1 WRGIPI
7 WWSKMKRTIKWQL
20 LLSFVSLS
28 FILVGAFSWITLNL
42 LESHFADYVRERQES
57 ELEEYSTDLENLYQQ
72 NGTWEENS
80 QAIQR
85 VGRNALQQSVIVR
98 IFDEDGQLLWSPS
111 ASEEE
116 DAKNKVQDHLLHMEQ
131 MVGGMESDYVQSRSP
146 LYDGTEEIGMME
158 IQSVGPYAYTEHDA
172 LFISDMESKLVLVA
186 FFSLL
191 IPLFFALLVAKKL
204 SSPIVT
210 INDFTKEIAKGRYSS
225 LSLEETGIREID
237 DLLVSVNDLS
247 LQLQYQQKI
256 RNRLSSDI
264 AHEIRTPLTT
274 LKGNIEAMI
283 DGVWEISEE
292 RLYRCYEEV
301 SRITRLI
308 GEIDRINELE
318 SQESQLQKN
327 TFDLTELAQQIVDN
341 FQPMLVENKLNC
353 SVSGDRVFISAD
365 RDKIHQVLTNLL
377 ANAIK
382 FTPSGGRI
390 DLYVSQSKG
399 TTSFRIIDNGQ
410 GIPPEE
416 VGQIFERFYMAEPS
430 RNSKLGG
437 QGIGLS
443 IVKGI
448 VNAHQGTISV
458 DSIYG
463 KGTTFTINLPKAK

>member
-1 WRGIPI
+1 
-7 WWSKMKRTIKWQL
+7 MKRTIKWQL

-42 LESHFADYVRERQES
+42 LESHFAAYVRERQES

-210 INDFTKEIAKGRYSS
+210 INDFTKEIAKGHYSS

-247 LQLQYQQKI
+247 LQLQHQQKI

-390 DLYVSQSKG
+390 DLSVSQSKG

>member
-1 WRGIPI
+1 
-7 WWSKMKRTIKWQL
+7 MKRTIKWQL

-225 LSLEETGIREID
+225 LSLGETGIREID

-247 LQLQYQQKI
+247 LQLQHQQKI

>member
-1 WRGIPI
+1 
-7 WWSKMKRTIKWQL
+7 MKRTIKWQL

-191 IPLFFALLVAKKL
+191 IPLFFALLVSKKL

-210 INDFTKEIAKGRYSS
+210 INDFTREIARGRYSS

-318 SQESQLQKN
+318 SQESQLQKT

>member
-1 WRGIPI
+1 
-7 WWSKMKRTIKWQL
+7 MKRTIKWQL

-116 DAKNKVQDHLLHMEQ
+116 DAKNKVQDHLLHMQQ

-146 LYDGTEEIGMME
+146 LYDGTEEIGIME

-247 LQLQYQQKI
+247 LQLQHQQKI

-292 RLYRCYEEV
+292 RLYRCYEEI

-318 SQESQLQKN
+318 SQESQLQKT

-353 SVSGDRVFISAD
+353 SVSGNRVFISAD

-399 TTSFRIIDNGQ
+399 TASFRIIDNGQ
-410 GIPPEE
+410 GIPPDE

>member
-1 WRGIPI
+1 
-7 WWSKMKRTIKWQL
+7 MKRTIKWQL

-85 VGRNALQQSVIVR
+85 IGRNALQQSVIVR

-116 DAKNKVQDHLLHMEQ
+116 DAKNKVQDHLLHMQQ

-146 LYDGTEEIGMME
+146 LYDGTEEIGIME

-172 LFISDMESKLVLVA
+172 LFISDMESKLVFVA
-186 FFSLL
+186 FISLL
-191 IPLFFALLVAKKL
+191 IPLFFALVVSKKL

-210 INDFTKEIAKGRYSS
+210 INDFTQKIAKGRYSS

-247 LQLQYQQKI
+247 LQLQHQQKI

-318 SQESQLQKN
+318 SQESQLQKT

-353 SVSGDRVFISAD
+353 SVSGNRVFISAD

-399 TTSFRIIDNGQ
+399 TASFRIIDNGQ
-410 GIPPEE
+410 GIPPDE

>member
-1 WRGIPI
+1 
-7 WWSKMKRTIKWQL
+7 MKRTIKWQL

-318 SQESQLQKN
+318 SQESQLQKT

-390 DLYVSQSKG
+390 DLSVSQSKG

>member
-1 WRGIPI
+1 
-7 WWSKMKRTIKWQL
+7 MKRTIKWQL

-292 RLYRCYEEV
+292 RLYRCYEEI

-318 SQESQLQKN
+318 SQESQLQKT

>member
-1 WRGIPI
+1 
-7 WWSKMKRTIKWQL
+7 MKRTIKWQL

-172 LFISDMESKLVLVA
+172 LFISDMESKLVFVA
-186 FFSLL
+186 FISLL
-191 IPLFFALLVAKKL
+191 IPLFFALVVSKKL

-210 INDFTKEIAKGRYSS
+210 INDFTQKIAKGRYSS

-247 LQLQYQQKI
+247 LQLQHQQKI

>member
-1 WRGIPI
+1 
-7 WWSKMKRTIKWQL
+7 MKRTIKWQL

-85 VGRNALQQSVIVR
+85 VGRNALQQAVIVR

-210 INDFTKEIAKGRYSS
+210 INDFTKEIAKGRYSN

-247 LQLQYQQKI
+247 LQLQHQQKI

-318 SQESQLQKN
+318 SQESQLQKT

-410 GIPPEE
+410 GIPPDE

>member
-1 WRGIPI
+1 
-7 WWSKMKRTIKWQL
+7 MKRTIKWQL

-85 VGRNALQQSVIVR
+85 VVRNALQQSVIVR

-318 SQESQLQKN
+318 SQESQLQKT

>member
-1 WRGIPI
+1 
-7 WWSKMKRTIKWQL
+7 MKRTIKWQL

-116 DAKNKVQDHLLHMEQ
+116 DAKNKVHDHLLHMEQ

-247 LQLQYQQKI
+247 LQLQHQQKI

-318 SQESQLQKN
+318 SQESQLQKT

>member
-1 WRGIPI
+1 
-7 WWSKMKRTIKWQL
+7 MKRTIKWQL

-247 LQLQYQQKI
+247 LQLQHQQKI

-318 SQESQLQKN
+318 SQESQLQKT

-353 SVSGDRVFISAD
+353 SVGGDRVFISAD

>member
-1 WRGIPI
+1 
-7 WWSKMKRTIKWQL
+7 MKRTIKWQL

-186 FFSLL
+186 FISLL

-247 LQLQYQQKI
+247 LQLQHQQKI

-318 SQESQLQKN
+318 SQESQLQKT

-399 TTSFRIIDNGQ
+399 TASFRIIDNGQ
-410 GIPPEE
+410 GIPPDE

>member
-1 WRGIPI
+1 
-7 WWSKMKRTIKWQL
+7 MKRTIKWQL

-247 LQLQYQQKI
+247 LQLQHQQKI

-410 GIPPEE
+410 GIPPDE

>member
-1 WRGIPI
+1 
-7 WWSKMKRTIKWQL
+7 MKRTIKWQL

-85 VGRNALQQSVIVR
+85 IGRNALQQSVIVR

-116 DAKNKVQDHLLHMEQ
+116 DAKNKVQDHLLHMQQ

-146 LYDGTEEIGMME
+146 LYDGTEEIGIME

-247 LQLQYQQKI
+247 LQLQHQQKI

-318 SQESQLQKN
+318 SQESQLQKT

-390 DLYVSQSKG
+390 DLNISQRKG
-399 TTSFRIIDNGQ
+399 TASFRIIDSGQ

>member
-1 WRGIPI
+1 
-7 WWSKMKRTIKWQL
+7 MKRTIKWQL

-85 VGRNALQQSVIVR
+85 IGRNALQQSVIVR

-172 LFISDMESKLVLVA
+172 LFISDMESKLVFVA
-186 FFSLL
+186 FISLL
-191 IPLFFALLVAKKL
+191 IPLFFALVVSKKL

-210 INDFTKEIAKGRYSS
+210 INDFTQKIAKGRYSS

-247 LQLQYQQKI
+247 LQLQHQQKI

-292 RLYRCYEEV
+292 RLYRCYEEI

-318 SQESQLQKN
+318 SQESQLQKT

-353 SVSGDRVFISAD
+353 SVSGNRVFISAD

-399 TTSFRIIDNGQ
+399 TASFRIIDNGQ
-410 GIPPEE
+410 GIPPDE

>member
-1 WRGIPI
+1 
-7 WWSKMKRTIKWQL
+7 MKRTIKWQL

-247 LQLQYQQKI
+247 LQLQHQQKI

-318 SQESQLQKN
+318 SQESQLQKT

-399 TTSFRIIDNGQ
+399 TASFRIIDNGQ
-410 GIPPEE
+410 GIPPDE

-463 KGTTFTINLPKAK
+463 KGTTFTINLPMAKIK

>member
-1 WRGIPI
+1 
-7 WWSKMKRTIKWQL
+7 MKRTIKWQL

-410 GIPPEE
+410 GIPPDE

-463 KGTTFTINLPKAK
+463 KGTTFTINLPMAKIK

>member
-1 WRGIPI
+1 
-7 WWSKMKRTIKWQL
+7 MKRTIKWQL

-247 LQLQYQQKI
+247 LQLQHQQKI

-318 SQESQLQKN
+318 SQESQLQKT

-390 DLYVSQSKG
+390 DLSVSQSKG

>member
-1 WRGIPI
+1 
-7 WWSKMKRTIKWQL
+7 MKRTIKWQL

-463 KGTTFTINLPKAK
+463 KGTTFTINLPMAKIK

>member
-1 WRGIPI
+1 
-7 WWSKMKRTIKWQL
+7 MKRTIKWQL

-237 DLLVSVNDLS
+237 DLLVSVNDIS

-390 DLYVSQSKG
+390 GLYVSQSKG

>member
-1 WRGIPI
+1 
-7 WWSKMKRTIKWQL
+7 MKRTIKWQL

-210 INDFTKEIAKGRYSS
+210 INDFTKEIAKGRYSN

-247 LQLQYQQKI
+247 LQLQHQQKI

-318 SQESQLQKN
+318 SQESQLQKT

-399 TTSFRIIDNGQ
+399 TTSFRIIDNGLDRLHLT
-410 GIPPEE
+410 
-416 VGQIFERFYMAEPS
+416 GQI
-430 RNSKLGG
+430 
-437 QGIGLS
+437 
-443 IVKGI
+443 
-448 VNAHQGTISV
+448 H
-458 DSIYG
+458 
-463 KGTTFTINLPKAK
+463 

>member
-1 WRGIPI
+1 
-7 WWSKMKRTIKWQL
+7 MKRTIKWQL

-85 VGRNALQQSVIVR
+85 IGRNALQQSVIVR

-116 DAKNKVQDHLLHMEQ
+116 DAKNKVQDHLLHMQQ
-131 MVGGMESDYVQSRSP
+131 MVGGMESEYVQSRSP
-146 LYDGTEEIGMME
+146 LYDGTEEIGIME

-172 LFISDMESKLVLVA
+172 LFISDMESKLVFVA
-186 FFSLL
+186 FISLL
-191 IPLFFALLVAKKL
+191 IPLFFALVVSKKL

-210 INDFTKEIAKGRYSS
+210 INDFTQKIAKGRYSS

-247 LQLQYQQKI
+247 LQLQHQQKI

-292 RLYRCYEEV
+292 RLYRCYEEI

-318 SQESQLQKN
+318 SQESQLQKT

-353 SVSGDRVFISAD
+353 SVSGNRVFISAD

>member
-1 WRGIPI
+1 
-7 WWSKMKRTIKWQL
+7 MKRTIKWQL

-85 VGRNALQQSVIVR
+85 IGRNALQQSVIVR

-116 DAKNKVQDHLLHMEQ
+116 DAKNKVQDHLLHMQQ

-146 LYDGTEEIGMME
+146 LYDGTEEIGIME

-172 LFISDMESKLVLVA
+172 LFISDMESKLVFVA
-186 FFSLL
+186 FISLL
-191 IPLFFALLVAKKL
+191 IPLFFALVVSKKL

-210 INDFTKEIAKGRYSS
+210 INDFTQKIAKGRYSS

-247 LQLQYQQKI
+247 LQLQHQQKI

-292 RLYRCYEEV
+292 RLYRCYEEI

-318 SQESQLQKN
+318 SQESQLQKT

-353 SVSGDRVFISAD
+353 SVSGNRVFISAD

-399 TTSFRIIDNGQ
+399 TASFRIIDNGQ
-410 GIPPEE
+410 GIHPDE

>member
-1 WRGIPI
+1 
-7 WWSKMKRTIKWQL
+7 MKRTIKWQL

-191 IPLFFALLVAKKL
+191 IPLFFALVVSKKL

-210 INDFTKEIAKGRYSS
+210 INDFTQKIAKGRYSS

-247 LQLQYQQKI
+247 LQLQHQQKI

>member
-1 WRGIPI
+1 
-7 WWSKMKRTIKWQL
+7 MKRTIKWQL

-247 LQLQYQQKI
+247 LQLQHQQKI

-318 SQESQLQKN
+318 SQESQLQKT

-353 SVSGDRVFISAD
+353 SASGDRVFISAD

>member
-1 WRGIPI
+1 
-7 WWSKMKRTIKWQL
+7 MKRTIKWQL

-85 VGRNALQQSVIVR
+85 IGRNALQQSVIVR

-116 DAKNKVQDHLLHMEQ
+116 DAKNKVQDHLLHMQQ

-146 LYDGTEEIGMME
+146 LYDGTEEIGIME

-172 LFISDMESKLVLVA
+172 LFISDMESKLVFVA
-186 FFSLL
+186 FISLL
-191 IPLFFALLVAKKL
+191 IPLFFALVVSKKL

-210 INDFTKEIAKGRYSS
+210 INDFTQKIAKGRYSS

-247 LQLQYQQKI
+247 LQLQHQQKI

-318 SQESQLQKN
+318 SQESQLQKT

>member
-1 WRGIPI
+1 
-7 WWSKMKRTIKWQL
+7 MKRTIKWQL

-111 ASEEE
+111 ASEVE

-210 INDFTKEIAKGRYSS
+210 INDFTKEIAKGRYSN

-247 LQLQYQQKI
+247 LQLQHQQKI

-318 SQESQLQKN
+318 SQESQLQKT

>member
-1 WRGIPI
+1 
-7 WWSKMKRTIKWQL
+7 MKRTIKWQL

-210 INDFTKEIAKGRYSS
+210 INDFTKEIAKGRYSN

-247 LQLQYQQKI
+247 LQLQHQQKI

-318 SQESQLQKN
+318 SQESQLQKT

-410 GIPPEE
+410 GIPPDE

>member
-1 WRGIPI
+1 
-7 WWSKMKRTIKWQL
+7 MKRTIKWQL

-247 LQLQYQQKI
+247 LQLQHQQKI

-292 RLYRCYEEV
+292 RLYRCYEEI

-318 SQESQLQKN
+318 SQESQLQKT

>member
-1 WRGIPI
+1 
-7 WWSKMKRTIKWQL
+7 MKRTIKWQL

-318 SQESQLQKN
+318 SQESQLQKT

-410 GIPPEE
+410 GIPPDE

-463 KGTTFTINLPKAK
+463 KGTTFTINLPMAKIK

>member
-1 WRGIPI
+1 
-7 WWSKMKRTIKWQL
+7 MKRTIKWQL

-210 INDFTKEIAKGRYSS
+210 INDFTKEIAKGRYSN

-247 LQLQYQQKI
+247 LQLQHQQKI

>member
-1 WRGIPI
+1 
-7 WWSKMKRTIKWQL
+7 MKRTIKWQL

-116 DAKNKVQDHLLHMEQ
+116 DAKNKVQDHLLHMQQ

-247 LQLQYQQKI
+247 LQLQHQQKI

-318 SQESQLQKN
+318 SQESQLQKT